1 MKLHNRVNFG
11 FSNVFQIQNKKHL
24 IRDHATNDVKDSKQ
38 GILKRKYHCTID
50 LLFDWFEL
58 VCLTNKN
65 KKFQFSNS

>member
-1 MKLHNRVNFG
+1 MKPHNRVNFG

-58 VCLTNKN
+58 VCLANKN